1 MCAGN
6 RQDTVKLVAEVI
18 ELKRKPS
25 MPIGKI
31 GKDAFGNT
39 PVFEDKGIRLEHT
52 CRRQTGCR
60 SGKLIPLTDG
70 IEILAEVVII
80 CS

>member
-1 MCAGN
+1 MPGT

-39 PVFEDKGIRLEHT
+39 PVFEDKGIRL
-52 CRRQTGCR
+52 RA
-60 SGKLIPLTDG
+60 
-70 IEILAEVVII
+70 ILAVGNRMQIGKTYTFNRRDRDPWRK
-80 CS
+80 